1 MDMTT
6 LLPSHEAMFRW
17 DTPWIEQSPMTSVKV
32 LWVGRETGAWASL
45 ALWKAGFVANRH
57 KHLAAAHVF
66 VVSGK
71 MASGDVIMTAG
82 DYIYEPSGVM
92 HESTR
97 AIEDTV
103 HLFIS
108 LGPIARLDAAGGI
121 IDVTNWEAMES
132 LRQSHLSKA

>member
-1 MDMTT
+1 MDVRT
-6 LLPSHEAMFRW
+6 LLPSHEAMFGW
-17 DTPWIEQSPMTSVKV
+17 NTPWIEQSPMTSVKV

-45 ALWKAGFVANRH
+45 HLWKAGFVAKRH

-71 MASGDVIMTAG
+71 MASGDVVMTAG

-92 HESTR
+92 HEATR

-103 HLFIS
+103 HLIIPQ
-108 LGPIARLDAAGGI
+108 GPIALLDDKDAI
-121 IDVTNWEAMES
+121 TTIVDWEVMEK
-132 LRQSHLSKA
+132 LRQSHTT

>member
-1 MDMTT
+1 MDLKT

-17 DTPWIEQSPMTSVKV
+17 DAPWTEQSPMTSVKV
-32 LWVGRETGAWASL
+32 LWIGPETGSWAL
-45 ALWKAGFVANRH
+45 LGLWKAGYIASRH

-82 DYIYEPSGVM
+82 DYIYEPAGVM
-92 HESTR
+92 HEATT

-103 HLFIS
+103 QLFIS
-108 LGPIARLDAAGGI
+108 LGPIARLDDAGSI
-121 IDVTNWEAMES
+121 INVTDWQDIES
-132 LRQSHLSKA
+132 MRQSQSTKT